1 MNKKAMFTMHPGLY
15 FAVGLLIGAVLV
27 YYLLSK
33 GIISTSLI

>member
-15 FAVGLLIGAVLV
+15 FLVGLLIGAVLM

-33 GIISTSLI
+33 GLLPF